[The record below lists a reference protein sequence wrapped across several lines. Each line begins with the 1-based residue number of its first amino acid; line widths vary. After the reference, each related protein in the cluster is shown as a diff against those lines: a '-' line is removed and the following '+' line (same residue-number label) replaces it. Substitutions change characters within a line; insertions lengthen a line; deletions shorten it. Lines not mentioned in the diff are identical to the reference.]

1 MKSVNIATI
10 AQEAGVSQTT
20 VSRVLNNSGYVS
32 TDTRDKVNR
41 VIEKY
46 GYTPS
51 ALARGLHSGQSDI
64 IGVLIPEIENPFFGE
79 LLKIISL
86 EAEKHSLSMI
96 CFNSDNNGEKDLRA
110 LETMKQY
117 RVRGLIY
124 TPAIDYQSATER
136 ENITFALDSLNAPIV
151 FLDRRLSFYENA
163 DGVFSDNTGAIYQA
177 TKALAE
183 AGHKKIAIINA
194 ELDRVLARERQSGY
208 EAALKQLSIP
218 YREDYVFLGDYSI
231 EKSYVLSKK
240 CLAMEDR
247 PTAVITCNNF
257 TSLGFL
263 KALSETSLVLNEDIA
278 CIGVDGLNELENVG
292 ILFNYIERNTR
303 EMAKMSINLLLEKLK
318 TRSPLFTEHIIKGEL
333 ILRKL

>member
-117 RVRGLIY
+117 RVRGLILW
-124 TPAIDYQSATER
+124 TVSM
-136 ENITFALDSLNAPIV
+136 L
-151 FLDRRLSFYENA
+151 LSFFLTEGYPFMKMQTE
-163 DGVFSDNTGAIYQA
+163 FSQIIQGLFIKLQ
-177 TKALAE
+177 KPWRKPVI
-183 AGHKKIAIINA
+183 KK
-194 ELDRVLARERQSGY
+194 LQ
-208 EAALKQLSIP
+208 
-218 YREDYVFLGDYSI
+218 
-231 EKSYVLSKK
+231 
-240 CLAMEDR
+240 
-247 PTAVITCNNF
+247 
-257 TSLGFL
+257 
-263 KALSETSLVLNEDIA
+263 
-278 CIGVDGLNELENVG
+278 
-292 ILFNYIERNTR
+292 
-303 EMAKMSINLLLEKLK
+303 
-318 TRSPLFTEHIIKGEL
+318 
-333 ILRKL
+333 